1 VPCSTASPRRGC
13 RRLRRLTTPRGVRIT
28 ERLVSEA
35 PIPGGREPRL
45 PPQFRLLWSA
55 QVTSSL
61 GDGVMQVGLPLYA
74 AAVGHGALAVAT
86 VAALQR
92 VPWLVLGLPA
102 GLLADRQPSWRIL
115 VVVWGLLGLAVSAL
129 GVLAALGRLGLGGLD
144 GLALLLGTGAVLA
157 YPPVPI
163 LLRDT
168 TPRDLLPRA
177 NSRLSAATTVG
188 EEAAGP
194 AVGGLLFALFRAV
207 PLLADGAS
215 FLAAAGIGLGLAPSQ
230 AGRARA
236 VAHPEPGA
244 ASERGGPG
252 RETPTQTATGPAGGA
267 GLLADLAAGA
277 RWLLWDR
284 PTRTLVGTTAV
295 FAFCQSLVTGIFV
308 LYGLHDLRLA
318 AAAYG
323 VFIAITAVGDVA
335 GGLVGDRIIGRLGTS
350 ATILAGGAVAA
361 VAYLG
366 LAAEPNRYVAAPLLA
381 LEAVGIVAGSAASGT
396 FRQRLVPRPLL
407 GRVNGAIRT
416 VLWGIIPIGSV
427 VGGALAIHIGLRATI
442 GVAGAA
448 QLVALAALAG
458 PLRRAIAGAEGVG
471 PGDRS

>member
-1 VPCSTASPRRGC
+1 MPCSTASPRRGC

-28 ERLVSEA
+28 ERLVSDA
-35 PIPGGREPRL
+35 PVPGGREPRL
-45 PPQFRLLWSA
+45 PRQFRLLWSA

-92 VPWLVLGLPA
+92 VPWLVFGLPA
-102 GLLADRQPSWRIL
+102 GLLADRQSSRRIL
-115 VVVWGLLGLAVSAL
+115 VVVWGLLGLAVGGL
-129 GVLAALGRLGLGGLD
+129 GAVAAVGRLGLGGLD
-144 GLALLLGTGAVLA
+144 VLALLLGTGAVLA
-157 YPPVPI
+157 YPPIPI

-168 TPRDLLPRA
+168 TPGPLLPRA
-177 NSRLSAATTVG
+177 NSRLSAATTIG

-194 AVGGLLFALFRAV
+194 AVGGLLFALARAV

-215 FLAAAGIGLGLAPSQ
+215 FLGAAGIGLRLRRPGDRPATSGP
-230 AGRARA
+230 R
-236 VAHPEPGA
+236 PESGA
-244 ASERGGPG
+244 ASPPPAVRDPA
-252 RETPTQTATGPAGGA
+252 RSPSAATR
-267 GLLADLAAGA
+267 LLADVAAGA
-277 RWLLWDR
+277 RWLARDR

-335 GGLVGDRIIGRLGTS
+335 GGLVGDRIIARLGTS
-350 ATILAGGAVAA
+350 ATIVVGGLVAA
-361 VAYLG
+361 LAYLG
-366 LAAEPNRYVAAPLLA
+366 LAAEPNRYLAAPLLA

-427 VGGALAIHIGLRATI
+427 VGGVLATHIGLRATI
-442 GVAGAA
+442 GVAGGA

-458 PLRRAIAGAEGVG
+458 PLRRAIAGAESSASET
-471 PGDRS
+471 PG